1 MNAQCLLG
9 CNRLIRTQLLQK
21 YRNGKRECVQ
31 ETPTTLVVNFHHKRA
46 SMKCISSLNSD
57 QYREQVLII
66 HRQNARH
73 TYQVS
78 YKFLLIHRGSSPR
91 FESMFRNIVDDS
103 FYYLGIL
110 YLMLNITE
118 SYPIFSLQF
127 IHSDIT
133 TIIGIL
139 DNSDIAT

>member
-1 MNAQCLLG
+1 M
-9 CNRLIRTQLLQK
+9 
-21 YRNGKRECVQ
+21 
-31 ETPTTLVVNFHHKRA
+31 NFHHKRA

-57 QYREQVLII
+57 YYREQVLII
-66 HRQNARH
+66 HTQNARH
-73 TYQVS
+73 PYQVS

-118 SYPIFSLQF
+118 YNDNNKHSRQF
-127 IHSDIT
+127 
-133 TIIGIL
+133 
-139 DNSDIAT
+139 

>member
-1 MNAQCLLG
+1 M
-9 CNRLIRTQLLQK
+9 
-21 YRNGKRECVQ
+21 
-31 ETPTTLVVNFHHKRA
+31 
-46 SMKCISSLNSD
+46 
-57 QYREQVLII
+57 II

-78 YKFLLIHRGSSPR
+78 YKFLLMHRGSSPR

-118 SYPIFSLQF
+118 YVSYPIFSLQF